1 MGNILRTLTFQ
12 NFLSVITLKHG
23 KLGSRTRTFRRRV
36 RGGVVYSVTSSYTVF
51 TSSFTVSHHHTQRLA
66 CGGEYTVSRDHL
78 HHIIVYSVTSSY
90 TVSHHHTQRLA
101 RGYGRQGGLTG
112 LLMGVGGLVESPRL
126 EAINSQKFSVLGY
139 VL

>member
-66 CGGEYTVSRDHL
+66 
-78 HHIIVYSVTSSY
+78 
-90 TVSHHHTQRLA
+90 